1 MDQHI
6 QDRFNTLETKIDDIS
21 QKLSTLSGQWQ
32 IRPCQ
37 NHSQRIQDLERQ
49 AWKVAGM
56 IGLLSSLPGLA
67 ALVSLF
73 IKGVK

>member
-1 MDQHI
+1 MDQQI

-32 IRPCQ
+32 IRSCQ

-49 AWKVAGM
+49 AWKMAGV
-56 IGLLSSLPGLA
+56 IGLVSAMPGVV
-67 ALVSLF
+67 ALFSM
-73 IKGVK
+73 ITR

>member
-1 MDQHI
+1 MDQQI
-6 QDRFNTLETKIDDIS
+6 QDRFNTLEAKIDDIS

-49 AWKVAGM
+49 AWKMAGV
-56 IGLLSSLPGLA
+56 IGLVSAMPGVV
-67 ALVSLF
+67 ALFSM
-73 IKGVK
+73 ITR